1 MESVN
6 YDPLSF
12 NQSSQSA
19 QHVQECFLQGSVFDK
34 SVDQLHERLQGLCE
48 NVTPEALMEH
58 EKTYNMKQPNSSQPI
73 VVKVVK
79 AHLRGSF
86 PIQMKYCGTVD
97 GANTKSKLANSRTV
111 VTVACN
117 KDPDEFL
124 KQLGFTMMFEA
135 QIKGHFYRKGHI
147 KVVVAKLVN
156 ITKTFDQSKLD
167 KVNTSHIVEASLSS
181 SSRDD
186 RAAEELS
193 RFAQGLKPIVNL
205 EKMDLRTIMG
215 AFK

>member
-6 YDPLSF
+6 YEPISVV
-12 NQSSQSA
+12 QSSVA
-19 QHVQECFLQGSVFDK
+19 QHAQECFLQGSVFDK

-48 NVTPEALMEH
+48 NVSPEALMEH
-58 EKTYNMKQPNSSQPI
+58 EKTYHMKQPNSSLPI

-79 AHLRGSF
+79 AVFPRGSF

-97 GANTKSKLANSRTV
+97 GANTKSKRANSRTV
-111 VTVACN
+111 VTVSCN

-147 KVVVAKLVN
+147 KITVAKLVN

-167 KVNTSHIVEASLSS
+167 KVATSHMVEASLSS
-181 SSRDD
+181 ASRDD
-186 RAAEELS
+186 RAAEELF

-205 EKMDLRTIMG
+205 EKMDMMKILS